1 MKRVK
6 SSKPDE
12 FRLPSMQ
19 LEFRVDSAAITPGLP
34 VEVMPFLADNFNVE
48 LICFLLGEFND
59 PKECLRRSVA
69 RGISIYLWTLAY
81 A

>member
-19 LEFRVDSAAITPGLP
+19 LEFRLDSASITPGLA
-34 VEVMPFLADNFNVE
+34 VEVTPFQVDNFNVN
-48 LICFLLGEFND
+48 LILLLLGEFND
-59 PKECLRRSVA
+59 PKE
-69 RGISIYLWTLAY
+69 
-81 A
+81 